1 MKSFD
6 QFGFET
12 KTNNTDNNAPLAD
25 DFITRRKTAADTNIN
40 NNEKSEEVKAE
51 ETKEVALSDTQ
62 SLAVEEKIPEM
73 TVMSIK
79 GSGKN
84 KQEVTTVFREK
95 KNSFVTDN
103 ILEKKKKSFPLKTVA
118 VLALVFVLSVFIV
131 NEYVLINEYSSDIA
145 AMKNTLDELS
155 AERDYYA
162 SQIEKKNNMIDIE
175 KYASGELGMMSGGEV
190 EKEYII
196 IEGEDTIEVYE
207 PASDAKDSLASIVMS
222 ALGEN
227 LIQAWNTL
235 VGAE

>member
-25 DFITRRKTAADTNIN
+25 DFITRRKTVADTNIN
-40 NNEKSEEVKAE
+40 NNEKSEEVKTE
-51 ETKEVALSDTQ
+51 ETKEVALSETQ

-79 GSGKN
+79 GNGKN

-131 NEYVLINEYSSDIA
+131 NEYVLINEYSSYIA

>member
-25 DFITRRKTAADTNIN
+25 DFITRRKTVADTNIN

>member
-25 DFITRRKTAADTNIN
+25 DFITRRKKTADVDTNN
-40 NNEKSEEVKAE
+40 DKAQEQAE
-51 ETKEVALSDTQ
+51 ETKE
-62 SLAVEEKIPEM
+62 LAVSETQNLAIEEKIPEM

-79 GSGKN
+79 SSGKP
-84 KQEVTTVFREK
+84 KQEVTTVFHEK
-95 KNSFVTDN
+95 KNAFVTDN
-103 ILEKKKKSFPLKTVA
+103 ILEKKKKSMPLKTIA
-118 VLALVFVLSVFIV
+118 VLAFVFVLSIFIV

-145 AMKNTLDELS
+145 DMKNMLDNLS
-155 AERDYYA
+155 EEKDYYV
-162 SQIEKKNNMIDIE
+162 SEIEKKNNMIDIE

-196 IEGEDTIEVYE
+196 IEGDDSIEVYE
-207 PASDAKDSLASIVMS
+207 PVRDAQESLASIVMS

-227 LIQAWNTL
+227 LIHAWNTL
-235 VGAE
+235 TGAE

>member
-25 DFITRRKTAADTNIN
+25 DFITRRKTVADTN

-51 ETKEVALSDTQ
+51 ETKEVALSETQ

-95 KNSFVTDN
+95 KNAFVTDN

-155 AERDYYA
+155 AEREYYA

>member
-25 DFITRRKTAADTNIN
+25 DFITRRKTVADTNIN

-51 ETKEVALSDTQ
+51 ETKEVALSETQ

-95 KNSFVTDN
+95 KNAFVTDN

-145 AMKNTLDELS
+145 DMKNTLDELS
-155 AERDYYA
+155 AEREYYA

>member
-25 DFITRRKTAADTNIN
+25 DFITRRKTVADTNIN
-40 NNEKSEEVKAE
+40 NNEKSEEVKTE
-51 ETKEVALSDTQ
+51 ETKEVALSETQ

-95 KNSFVTDN
+95 KNAFVTDN

-155 AERDYYA
+155 AEREYYA

-196 IEGEDTIEVYE
+196 I
-207 PASDAKDSLASIVMS
+207 
-222 ALGEN
+222 
-227 LIQAWNTL
+227 
-235 VGAE
+235 

>member
-1 MKSFD
+1 M
-6 QFGFET
+6 
-12 KTNNTDNNAPLAD
+12 
-25 DFITRRKTAADTNIN
+25 
-40 NNEKSEEVKAE
+40 
-51 ETKEVALSDTQ
+51 
-62 SLAVEEKIPEM
+62 
-73 TVMSIK
+73 
-79 GSGKN
+79 
-84 KQEVTTVFREK
+84 
-95 KNSFVTDN
+95 
-103 ILEKKKKSFPLKTVA
+103 
-118 VLALVFVLSVFIV
+118 LALVFVLSVFIV

-145 AMKNTLDELS
+145 DMKNTLDELS
-155 AERDYYA
+155 AEREYYA

>member
-25 DFITRRKTAADTNIN
+25 DFITRRKTVADTNIN
-40 NNEKSEEVKAE
+40 NNEKSEEVKTE
-51 ETKEVALSDTQ
+51 ETKEVALSETQ

-95 KNSFVTDN
+95 KNAFVTDN

-155 AERDYYA
+155 AEREYYA